1 MSSAARPLNMERML
15 WIAGAAMAG
24 LSVAIGA
31 FGAHALRAR
40 LEPHRLATFETA
52 VQYHMLH
59 AVALLAV
66 AALMGRVQSQQLLLL
81 SGGLFTAGIFLF
93 SGSLYA
99 LAITGITWLG
109 AITPL
114 GGIAFIGG
122 WLCMGIAA
130 WKM

>member
-1 MSSAARPLNMERML
+1 MSSAAAPVNLERTL
-15 WIAGAAMAG
+15 WITGAAMAG

-40 LEPHRLATFETA
+40 LEPARLATFETA

-114 GGIAFIGG
+114 GGLAFIGG

>member
-1 MSSAARPLNMERML
+1 MNSAAAPVNLERTL

-40 LEPHRLATFETA
+40 LEPARLATFETA

>member
-1 MSSAARPLNMERML
+1 MSSPARPQNMERTL

-40 LEPHRLATFETA
+40 LEPARIATFETA

-59 AVALLAV
+59 ALALLAA
-66 AALMGRVQSQQLLLL
+66 AALMGRVQSQNLLLA
-81 SGGLFTAGIFLF
+81 SGWLFAAGIFLF

-99 LAITGITWLG
+99 LAITGISWLG

-114 GGIAFIGG
+114 GGVAFIGG
-122 WLCMGIAA
+122 WLCLGMAA

>member
-1 MSSAARPLNMERML
+1 MNSAASPVNLERAL

-40 LEPHRLATFETA
+40 LEPARLATFETA

>member
-1 MSSAARPLNMERML
+1 MSGAASPVNLERTL

-40 LEPHRLATFETA
+40 LEPARLATFETA

>member
-1 MSSAARPLNMERML
+1 
-15 WIAGAAMAG
+15 MAG

-40 LEPHRLATFETA
+40 LEPARLATFETA

-66 AALMGRVQSQQLLLL
+66 AALAGRVQSQQLLLL

-114 GGIAFIGG
+114 GGLAFIGG

>member
-1 MSSAARPLNMERML
+1 MERTL

-40 LEPHRLATFETA
+40 LEPARIATFETA

-59 AVALLAV
+59 ALALLAA
-66 AALMGRVQSQQLLLL
+66 AALMGRVQSQNLLLA
-81 SGGLFTAGIFLF
+81 SGWLFAAGIFLF

-99 LAITGITWLG
+99 LAVTGITWLG

-114 GGIAFIGG
+114 GGVAFIGG
-122 WLCMGIAA
+122 WLCLGMAA

>member
-1 MSSAARPLNMERML
+1 MSSPARLQKMERTL

-40 LEPHRLATFETA
+40 LEPARMATFETA

-59 AVALLAV
+59 ALALLAA
-66 AALMGRVQSQQLLLL
+66 AALMGRVQSQNLLLA
-81 SGGLFTAGIFLF
+81 SGGLFAVGIFLF

-114 GGIAFIGG
+114 GGVAFIGG
-122 WLCMGIAA
+122 WLCLGLAA
-130 WKM
+130 WTM

>member
-1 MSSAARPLNMERML
+1 MSSAAAPVNLERTL

-40 LEPHRLATFETA
+40 LEPARLATFETA

-114 GGIAFIGG
+114 GGLAFIGG

>member
-1 MSSAARPLNMERML
+1 MERTL

-40 LEPHRLATFETA
+40 IEPARMATFETA
-52 VQYHMLH
+52 VHYHMLH
-59 AVALLAV
+59 ALALLA
-66 AALMGRVQSQQLLLL
+66 AATLMGRVQSQSLLLA
-81 SGGLFTAGIFLF
+81 SGWLFATGIFLF
-93 SGSLYA
+93 SGSLYI

-114 GGIAFIGG
+114 GGVAFIAG
-122 WLCMGIAA
+122 WLCLGMAA
-130 WKM
+130 WRM

>member
-1 MSSAARPLNMERML
+1 MNSAAAPVNLERTL

-40 LEPHRLATFETA
+40 LEPARLATFETA

-114 GGIAFIGG
+114 GGLAFIGG

>member
-1 MSSAARPLNMERML
+1 MSSAARPLNMERTL

-59 AVALLAV
+59 ALALLAV

-114 GGIAFIGG
+114 GGLAFIGG

>member
-1 MSSAARPLNMERML
+1 MSSAAAPVNLERTL

-40 LEPHRLATFETA
+40 LEPARLATFETA

-66 AALMGRVQSQQLLLL
+66 AALAGRVQSQQLLLL

-114 GGIAFIGG
+114 GGLAFIGG

>member
-1 MSSAARPLNMERML
+1 MNSAASPVNLERAL

-24 LSVAIGA
+24 ISVAIGA

-40 LEPHRLATFETA
+40 LEPARLATFETA

-66 AALMGRVQSQQLLLL
+66 AALAGRVQSQQLLLL

>member
-1 MSSAARPLNMERML
+1 MNSAASPVNLERAL

-24 LSVAIGA
+24 ISVAIGA

-40 LEPHRLATFETA
+40 LEPARLATFETA

-59 AVALLAV
+59 ALALLAV

>member
-1 MSSAARPLNMERML
+1 MNSAASPVNLERAL

-40 LEPHRLATFETA
+40 LEPARLATFETA
-52 VQYHMLH
+52 VHYHMLH

>member
-1 MSSAARPLNMERML
+1 MSGAASPVNLERTL
-15 WIAGAAMAG
+15 WIAGAAIAG

-40 LEPHRLATFETA
+40 LEPARLATFETA

-114 GGIAFIGG
+114 GGLAFIGG

>member
-1 MSSAARPLNMERML
+1 MERTL

-40 LEPHRLATFETA
+40 LEPARIATFETA
-52 VQYHMLH
+52 VQYQMLH
-59 AVALLAV
+59 ALALLAA
-66 AALMGRVQSQQLLLL
+66 AALMGRVQSQNLLLA
-81 SGGLFTAGIFLF
+81 SGWLFAAGIFLF

-99 LAITGITWLG
+99 LAITGMTWLG

-114 GGIAFIGG
+114 GGVAFIGG
-122 WLCMGIAA
+122 WLCLGIAA

>member
-1 MSSAARPLNMERML
+1 MSSAAAPVNLERTL

-40 LEPHRLATFETA
+40 LEPARLATFETA

>member
-1 MSSAARPLNMERML
+1 MNSAASPVNLERAL

-40 LEPHRLATFETA
+40 LEPARLATFETA

-59 AVALLAV
+59 ALALLAV

-81 SGGLFTAGIFLF
+81 SGGLFTAGIVLF